1 MCCSQVLDSIRN
13 LMFVDQLLQIN
24 RDFLRLMEDR
34 VREGAV
40 PSLDADETRVEAN
53 RIETL
58 RIDYQAKAQVA
69 LLALKETVGVD
80 PQQVIRLKGVLEL
93 APEDYDQN
101 QLLQLAMDHRPD
113 LTLQR
118 VNKALAKPALRSDQA
133 PEKPDASVFG
143 GYDLP
148 VPDFLHPTFHPP
160 FNISPFRQHFTHR

>member
-1 MCCSQVLDSIRN
+1 MCCSQVVASIRN

-93 APEDYDQN
+93 APQDYDQN
-101 QLLQLAMDHRPD
+101 QLLQLSIDHRPD
-113 LTLQR
+113 LPLPLPH
-118 VNKALAKPALRSDQA
+118 KAP
-133 PEKPDASVFG
+133 
-143 GYDLP
+143 
-148 VPDFLHPTFHPP
+148 
-160 FNISPFRQHFTHR
+160 

>member
-1 MCCSQVLDSIRN
+1 MRFGQVRASIRN
-13 LMFVDQLLQIN
+13 LMFVEQLLQIN

-34 VREGAV
+34 VCEGAV

-80 PQQVIRLKGVLEL
+80 PQEVIRLKGVLEL

-101 QLLQLAMDHRPD
+101 QLLQLRVDLRPD
-113 LTLQR
+113 LPLPLPH
-118 VNKALAKPALRSDQA
+118 KAP
-133 PEKPDASVFG
+133 
-143 GYDLP
+143 
-148 VPDFLHPTFHPP
+148 
-160 FNISPFRQHFTHR
+160 